1 MPWCDTC
8 DKYLAP
14 NALNPDGSCPTCE
27 SSVDTNDLKEAGA
40 AQAGSVEAEAPTAKA
55 PWHFWLMVIA
65 LVLYLGW
72 RLIQLAMWGI
82 EKL

>member
-8 DKYLAP
+8 DCYLAP
-14 NALNPDGSCPTCE
+14 NAVDPDGTCPTCHKE
-27 SSVDTNDLKEAGA
+27 VDSQDMKV
-40 AQAGSVEAEAPTAKA
+40 QPTTKA

-72 RLIQLAMWGI
+72 RLIEAAVWIVESL
-82 EKL
+82 